1 MITAQGGI
9 TKWQRVRISSDGGM
23 VAGKLAIAKG
33 ASYLAISSAPVIR
46 WNVSSVT
53 NSGDARSARVILQQ
67 PTAMA
72 FAAW

>member
-9 TKWQRVRISSDGGM
+9 TKWQRVRISSDDGM

-67 PTAMA
+67 PTAIA